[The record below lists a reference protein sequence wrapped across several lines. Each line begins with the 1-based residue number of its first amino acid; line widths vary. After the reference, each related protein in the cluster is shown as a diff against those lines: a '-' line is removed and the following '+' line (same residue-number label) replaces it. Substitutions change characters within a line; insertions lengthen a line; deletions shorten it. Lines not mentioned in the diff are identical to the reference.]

1 MLQYIELVLVAD
13 VIFIFWQFFDEDALC
28 FIDLLEGRRLLL
40 LVGLDGCLLGE
51 EGRRGVEGGGSV
63 VAG

>member
-13 VIFIFWQFFDEDALC
+13 VILIFGQFFDEDALG

-51 EGRRGVEGGGSV
+51 EGRSEVEGGGSV

>member
-13 VIFIFWQFFDEDALC
+13 VIFIFRHFFDEDALG

-40 LVGLDGCLLGE
+40 VGLDGCLL
-51 EGRRGVEGGGSV
+51 
-63 VAG
+63 

>member
-13 VIFIFWQFFDEDALC
+13 VIFIFRQFFDEDALG

-40 LVGLDGCLLGE
+40 VGLDGCLLWE
-51 EGRRGVEGGGSV
+51 EGRREVEGGGSV

>member
-13 VIFIFWQFFDEDALC
+13 VIFIFRQFFDEDALG
-28 FIDLLEGRRLLL
+28 FIDLLEGRILL
-40 LVGLDGCLLGE
+40 LVGLDGCLPGE

-63 VAG
+63 VAS

>member
-13 VIFIFWQFFDEDALC
+13 VIFIFGHFFDEDALG

-40 LVGLDGCLLGE
+40 LVGLDGCLPGE

>member
-13 VIFIFWQFFDEDALC
+13 VIFIFRQFFDEDALG

-40 LVGLDGCLLGE
+40 VGLDGCLL
-51 EGRRGVEGGGSV
+51 
-63 VAG
+63 

>member
-13 VIFIFWQFFDEDALC
+13 VIFIFRHFFDEDALG
-28 FIDLLEGRRLLL
+28 FIDLSEGRRLLL
-40 LVGLDGCLLGE
+40 LVGLDGCLPGE
-51 EGRRGVEGGGSV
+51 EGRRGVERGGSV